1 MKVMKGIFLHV
12 QLPENL
18 LIFHNDLSF
27 LPEIIKIETS
37 KKLVANL
44 N

>member
-1 MKVMKGIFLHV
+1 MKVMKDIFLHV

-27 LPEIIKIETS
+27 LPERMKIETL